1 MELRV
6 PPYQRPRRNHGVI
19 VGSAKRVSNYACHAV
34 GCGARSRR
42 MNRSSAL
49 RLLPTAYARVLV
61 LADQGLAPVD
71 LARRLGIDAS
81 AVGPLLRIAR
91 TKLAALQ
98 ALPEETS
105 DHGQA

>member
-1 MELRV
+1 
-6 PPYQRPRRNHGVI
+6 
-19 VGSAKRVSNYACHAV
+19 
-34 GCGARSRR
+34 

-49 RLLPTAYARVLV
+49 RLLPTAHARVLV

-71 LARRLGIDAS
+71 LARRLGIDPS

-98 ALPEETS
+98 TLPEEPATTVRREADIGDRTGGS
-105 DHGQA
+105 TEDYRRNHV